1 MIYDYQGTRGDVKLV
16 VKVDEGPLVRV
27 RQLEIRGA
35 KAVSEEELRRLIN
48 TREGQPYSE
57 ATIADDRGVVLNDYF
72 NRGFPSV
79 QMETSAKYTDAS
91 HTWMD
96 VVYEIQEG
104 AQEFVGKVLVSGVEH
119 TKPRIVQRAV
129 VIHEGA
135 PLSQEKMLLSQRNLY
150 DLGIFNEVQTAIQD
164 PEGVEV
170 HKNVLFEIQ
179 EARRWTIDY
188 GGGLEVGTGLNTAGR
203 FSAGPDGGE
212 SAGDSEHHA
221 D

>member
-1 MIYDYQGTRGDVKLV
+1 M
-16 VKVDEGPLVRV
+16 
-27 RQLEIRGA
+27 
-35 KAVSEEELRRLIN
+35 
-48 TREGQPYSE
+48 
-57 ATIADDRGVVLNDYF
+57 VLNDYF

-96 VVYEIQEG
+96 VVYEIHEG

-135 PLSQEKMLLSQRNLY
+135 PLSQEKMLQSQRNLY
-150 DLGIFNEVQTAIQD
+150 DLGIFNEVQTAIQN
-164 PEGVEV
+164 PEGVEM

-188 GGGLEVGTGLNTAGR
+188 GGGLEIGTGLNTAQ
-203 FSAGPDGGE
+203 GG
-212 SAGDSEHHA
+212 SPQGQTGVSPRVILNITRINFRRARPVA
-221 D
+221 DLEVARWHFWRSRLR